1 MVSRGGMETRKFEV
15 LLIFDINDKVLQSE
29 NNNLE
34 LSINICF
41 TDTILKVI
49 RVWSS

>member
-1 MVSRGGMETRKFEV
+1 MVLCDGMETRKFKV
-15 LLIFDINDKVLQSE
+15 LVTFDINDKVLKRE

>member
-1 MVSRGGMETRKFEV
+1 MVCGGMETRKFEV
-15 LLIFDINDKVLQSE
+15 YLIFDLNDKVLQSE

-49 RVWSS
+49 RVRSS